1 MPKGTQE
8 ARIEH
13 IEKLGARV
21 EVTSVNYDDTVEI
34 AFTWAKENK
43 FTVVQDTAFDDY
55 TEIPTWICQGYCLLA
70 EEACNQIPTPPT
82 HVFL

>member
-43 FTVVQDTAFDDY
+43 FTVV
-55 TEIPTWICQGYCLLA
+55 
-70 EEACNQIPTPPT
+70 
-82 HVFL
+82 